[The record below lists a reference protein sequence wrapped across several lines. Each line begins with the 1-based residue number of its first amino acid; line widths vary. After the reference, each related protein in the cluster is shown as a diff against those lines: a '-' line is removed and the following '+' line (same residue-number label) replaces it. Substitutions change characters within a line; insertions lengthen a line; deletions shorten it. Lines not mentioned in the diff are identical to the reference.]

1 MTGSNIMTGRDGEKA
16 EIGVSSA
23 TERNEAVVSGDQNN
37 EKTPQT
43 RTSLNDNANLNDIV
57 DASTIGNDDE
67 NDNDSID
74 SKNELTLSKA
84 RCIALVTTVT
94 GASFL
99 NVSVLQ
105 PMELSY
111 R

>member
-1 MTGSNIMTGRDGEKA
+1 MTGRDGEKA

-23 TERNEAVVSGDQNN
+23 TERNDAVVSGEQNN

-43 RTSLNDNANLNDIV
+43 RTSLARDNDNANLNDIV

-99 NVSVLQ
+99 NVSVL
-105 PMELSY
+105 
-111 R
+111 

>member
-1 MTGSNIMTGRDGEKA
+1 MMTGHDGEKA

-23 TERNEAVVSGDQNN
+23 TDAGVSGEQNN

-43 RTSLNDNANLNDIV
+43 RTSLSRDNDNNANLNDIV

-99 NVSVLQ
+99 NVSVL
-105 PMELSY
+105 ETIASSSH
-111 R
+111 

>member
-1 MTGSNIMTGRDGEKA
+1 MTGRDGEKA

-23 TERNEAVVSGDQNN
+23 TERNDGVVLEEQNN

-43 RTSLNDNANLNDIV
+43 RTSLGRDNDNDNANLNDIV

-99 NVSVLQ
+99 NVSVL
-105 PMELSY
+105 
-111 R
+111 

>member
-1 MTGSNIMTGRDGEKA
+1 MTGRDGEKA

-23 TERNEAVVSGDQNN
+23 TERNDAGVSEEQNN

-43 RTSLNDNANLNDIV
+43 RTSLARDNDNANLNDIV

-99 NVSVLQ
+99 NVSVL
-105 PMELSY
+105 
-111 R
+111 